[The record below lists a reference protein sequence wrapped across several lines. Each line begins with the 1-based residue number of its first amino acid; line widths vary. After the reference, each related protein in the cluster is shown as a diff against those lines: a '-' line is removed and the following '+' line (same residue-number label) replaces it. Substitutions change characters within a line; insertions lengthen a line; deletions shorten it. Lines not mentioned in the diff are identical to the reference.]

1 MVAETGAT
9 WWYHRGRRGRVT
21 GHILAPVGRSGRA
34 PRPPCGRLA
43 DSGLVLDDATATLET
58 ELAAGADEA
67 TRLHWERYLKG
78 TARFRGVPMAGVRSA
93 LRRTWRE
100 HRLAEASTDELLA
113 LAHRWF
119 GAPMSEDKLAAVLL
133 LAEQMPDRLS
143 VDHLDAL
150 AAPFAAGHVTDWS
163 VCDWYATKAL
173 HAFLTHD
180 PEDVERRARGLAT
193 WGGAGSLWQ
202 RRAGLVAFVKLAP
215 RAPVQFDGFTD
226 LVVQL
231 CRDNLVSDDR
241 FAHTG
246 PGWVLRELSRA
257 EPEAVR
263 AFVAAHD
270 RLSDEGRRMALARL
284 RPGPYRR
291 R

>member
-1 MVAETGAT
+1 
-9 WWYHRGRRGRVT
+9 
-21 GHILAPVGRSGRA
+21 
-34 PRPPCGRLA
+34 
-43 DSGLVLDDATATLET
+43 
-58 ELAAGADEA
+58 ADET
-67 TRLHWERYLKG
+67 TRQHWERYLKG

-93 LRRTWRE
+93 VRLTWRE
-100 HRLAEASTDELLA
+100 HRLGEASTDDLLA

-119 GAPMSEDKLAAVLL
+119 AARTSEDKLAAVLL
-133 LAEQMPDRLS
+133 LAEQMPGRLS

-150 AAPFAAGHVTDWS
+150 ATPFRAGHVTDWS

-180 PEDVERRARGLAT
+180 PEDLEPRARGVAT
-193 WGGAGSLWQ
+193 WGGAESLWQ

-215 RAPVQFDGFTD
+215 RAHEQFDGFTE
-226 LVVQL
+226 LVLQL

-263 AFVAAHD
+263 TFVEAND